1 MQKIF
6 ESISFAYRSL
16 KSYRLRALLTMLGIS
31 IGIFAITIVFT
42 LVNSMEYSLTKN
54 LSALGN
60 TVMFVHNWPWK
71 FESDN
76 WNKYYNRPKMS
87 WSDYQRLKKNLHNT
101 DAISFIVTKNMSTIK
116 ANKRTIDNIS
126 IRGVTH
132 DYIKIS
138 QFAFQ
143 EGRYFSPIEAEN
155 GRNVC
160 VLGSAVALSLFDRG
174 PFVGQTV
181 TVDGKP
187 LKVIG
192 VIAKQGKNLFGDNQ
206 DEFFMIPFGTFSNMF
221 NINQRRID
229 KLIAVKSV
237 NYAKFSM
244 VENDVISLMRLNRG
258 LKPGAEDNFSIN
270 KQESLMSEMGRFF
283 KYLNTG
289 GVVISIFSLIIGG
302 FGIAN
307 IMFVS
312 VRERTKEIGIQKSLG
327 ATRTFILLQFL
338 MESVML
344 CVIGGIIGLIFLFS
358 IAGLMRFAVKQ
369 IGMNMDVVI
378 LPQDILLALG
388 LSVAIGLISG
398 ILPSMMAARLNPVD
412 AMRVS

>member
-1 MQKIF
+1 
-6 ESISFAYRSL
+6 
-16 KSYRLRALLTMLGIS
+16 
-31 IGIFAITIVFT
+31 
-42 LVNSMEYSLTKN
+42 
-54 LSALGN
+54 
-60 TVMFVHNWPWK
+60 
-71 FESDN
+71 
-76 WNKYYNRPKMS
+76 MS

-143 EGRYFSPIEAEN
+143 AGRYFSPIEAEN

-160 VLGSAVALSLFDRG
+160 VLGASVAVSLFDRG
-174 PFVGQTV
+174 PYIGQTV
-181 TVDGKP
+181 TIDGKP

-206 DEFFMIPFGTFSNMF
+206 DEFFLMPFATFSNMF

-237 NYAKFSM
+237 NYEKFAM
-244 VENDVISLMRLNRG
+244 VENDVISLIRLNRG
-258 LKPGAEDNFSIN
+258 LKPGVEDNFSIN

-327 ATRTFILLQFL
+327 ATRGFILLQFL

-358 IAGLMRFAVKQ
+358 IAGLMGFAVKQ
-369 IGMNMDVVI
+369 IGMNMEVVI

-388 LSVAIGLISG
+388 LSVAIGLASG

>member
-1 MQKIF
+1 MQKIL
-6 ESISFAYRSL
+6 ESITFAFRSL

-42 LVNSMEYSLTKN
+42 LVNSMQHSLTKN
-54 LSALGN
+54 LSSLGN
-60 TVMFVHNWPWK
+60 TVLFVHNWPWK

-76 WNKYYNRPKMS
+76 WNKYYNRPKIS
-87 WSDYQRLKKNLHNT
+87 LSDYERLKNNLQNT
-101 DAISFIVTKNMSTIK
+101 DAISLILKKNLSVIK
-116 ANKRTIDNIS
+116 ANNRTIDNIS
-126 IRGVTH
+126 ISGVTH
-132 DYIKIS
+132 DYVKIT

-143 EGRYFSPIEAEN
+143 AGRYFSPIEVEN

-160 VLGSAVALSLFDRG
+160 IIGASVAVNLFDKG
-174 PFVGQTV
+174 PYIGKTV
-181 TVDGKP
+181 FCEGKQM
-187 LKVIG
+187 KVIG

-206 DEFFMIPFGTFSNMF
+206 DEFFLMPYTTFTNLF
-221 NINQRRID
+221 NINQRKID
-229 KLIAVKSV
+229 KLIAVKAI
-237 NYAKFSM
+237 NYESFAM
-244 VENDVISLMRLNRG
+244 VENDIISLIRLNRG
-258 LKPGAEDNFSIN
+258 LKPGVEDNFSIN

-283 KYLNTG
+283 GYLNTG

-327 ATRTFILLQFL
+327 ATRSFILLQFL

-344 CVIGGIIGLIFLFS
+344 CFIGGILGLIFLFS
-358 IAGLMRFAVKQ
+358 VAGLMQIAVNQ
-369 IGMNMDVVI
+369 IGIAMDIVI
-378 LPQDILLALG
+378 LPKDIILALI
-388 LSVAIGLISG
+388 LSVIIGLISG
-398 ILPSMMAARLNPVD
+398 ILPSMVAARLNPVD